1 MTTKQLAEALGYSER
16 TGQRWFASESS
27 PSAMTMIDLA
37 RLVYPV
43 NEPLAAEIA
52 ASAGKTLESLGLV
65 RPAPPAEPAAPGP
78 PHPAAPLPADAL
90 VDSVVCAAARAANVP
105 PDAQLGA
112 VLAAFQ
118 RARALRMS
126 VEDVVDA
133 LAPKPPAGG
142 RKSR

>member
-1 MTTKQLAEALGYSER
+1 MTTKDLAEALGYSER
-16 TGQRWFASESS
+16 TGQRWFSKESS
-27 PSAMTMIDLA
+27 PVARTMIDLA
-37 RLVYPV
+37 RLVHPV

-65 RPAPPAEPAAPGP
+65 RPAPPPEPAPPAPP
-78 PHPAAPLPADAL
+78 PPPPPLPAEAL

-105 PDAQLGA
+105 PDAQIGP

-126 VEDVVDA
+126 VEEVVDA
-133 LAPKPPAGG
+133 LTPKPRAGA
-142 RKSR
+142 RKPR